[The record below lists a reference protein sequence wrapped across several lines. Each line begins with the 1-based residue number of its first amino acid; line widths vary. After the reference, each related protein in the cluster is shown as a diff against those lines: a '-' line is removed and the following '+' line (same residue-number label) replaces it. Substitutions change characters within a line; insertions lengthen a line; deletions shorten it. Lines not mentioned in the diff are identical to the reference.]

1 MFTTQGYVQEK
12 ESFGGVERS
21 LRLRNTKKKL
31 RERLREW
38 LGTLEVFLGVT
49 AAILK
54 KRKEI
59 YFFTYRITRESDEKI
74 KLVESLRAFLEPHCE
89 TIKNCLYKLST

>member
-21 LRLRNTKKKL
+21 LRLRNTK

-89 TIKNCLYKLST
+89 TIKNKSCLYKLST